1 MIELH
6 NITIANDPQH
16 PLVTGQSLSIPKATL
31 TALIGR
37 NGCGKSTL
45 LRAMAGIQRPLSGE
59 ITIDGTNVDRASAR
73 TLARLV
79 AVITTESPKVENLTC
94 RQLVS
99 YGRAPHTGMLGRL
112 SAADGAI
119 IDSALQTVG
128 MVHFAERK
136 VGRISDGEGRRIMLA
151 RALAQQTPVILLDE
165 PTSFLDVPGRYEIS
179 ALLRRLARE
188 EGKTIVYST
197 HELDPAYLNADN
209 ILMMSA
215 EGLRLGAPGSKAM
228 QAVRRSFEG
237 VRHCNSTEPSRT
249 ISGLAESSNDTIVE
263 L

>member
-6 NITIANDPQH
+6 NITVANDPRH
-16 PLVTGQSLSIPKATL
+16 PLIAGETLTIPQATL

-45 LRAMAGIQRPLSGE
+45 LRAMAGIQRPPEGE
-59 ITIDGTNVDRASAR
+59 VMIDGIDVCRATAR
-73 TLARLV
+73 RLARLV

-112 SAADGAI
+112 SADDEEI
-119 IDSALQTVG
+119 IDRALETVG
-128 MVHFAERK
+128 MAHFASRK
-136 VGRISDGEGRRIMLA
+136 VGQISDGEGRRIMLA

-179 ALLRRLARE
+179 ALLRRLAHE
-188 EGKTIVYST
+188 EEKTIVYST

-209 ILMMSA
+209 ILFMSSS
-215 EGLRLGAPGSKAM
+215 GLKFSTPGSDEM
-228 QAVRRSFEG
+228 QAVRREFEG
-237 VRHCNSTEPSRT
+237 LRH
-249 ISGLAESSNDTIVE
+249 
-263 L
+263 

>member
-6 NITIANDPQH
+6 NITIANNPKH
-16 PLVTGQSLSIPKATL
+16 PLVQGQSLSIPRATL

-45 LRAMAGIQRPLSGE
+45 LRAMAGIQRPLQGTV
-59 ITIDGTNVDRASAR
+59 TINGVDVSRASAR
-73 TLARLV
+73 KLARLV
-79 AVITTESPKVENLTC
+79 AVITTESIKVDNLTC

-112 SAADGAI
+112 SASDEQI
-119 IDSALQTVG
+119 VDEALQTVG
-128 MVHFAERK
+128 MEQFAQRK
-136 VGRISDGEGRRIMLA
+136 VGQISDGEGRRILLA

-179 ALLRRLARE
+179 ALLGRLARE
-188 EGKTIVYST
+188 QGKTIVYST

-209 ILMMSA
+209 LLYMSKQGLKFAAPDSA
-215 EGLRLGAPGSKAM
+215 EM
-228 QAVRRSFEG
+228 QAVRREFEG
-237 VRHCNSTEPSRT
+237 ARN
-249 ISGLAESSNDTIVE
+249 
-263 L
+263 